1 MPMSDGRGISVAERS
16 ILEGGIR
23 FFVGVH
29 GIRRVPVRILPSCS
43 GADFWSC
50 RLL

>member
-1 MPMSDGRGISVAERS
+1 
-16 ILEGGIR
+16 
-23 FFVGVH
+23 VH